1 MEGPTI
7 EIAFQI
13 YYEDTVTPINFESEK
28 TITEFKDFVCLC
40 LECNSSEVVLFLE
53 SYGQLDVEDLLEFP
67 LSLIELKSKKEYS
80 YKLFCIN
87 KTKIDQLIKHKSFC
101 TQKVFSIDKNLSNS
115 PLSQYGLRIKN
126 KENKI
131 VCYACAKFCH
141 TDNLNLSKP
150 EDFKEENFVCECT
163 KIKGKKCIFDS
174 CELTY
179 IFGNGDE
186 EKDNNLRN
194 EIITKCKNALSES
207 NSDQKKSIER
217 QKLEEIKQK
226 TLLRDF
232 HFEESIRG
240 DMQLISNY
248 KDPETQKK
256 IREIVPKRK
265 ENSTSKEYVK
275 ELLQWYK
282 HQFFT
287 WCNKP
292 KCPLCDTDK
301 NIKPIGTCKSN
312 EFERK
317 YQSYNT
323 EVYSCEG
330 CGGIEVRF
338 PRYNSPFKL
347 LQTKT
352 GRCGEWAN
360 LFGCIL
366 YACGFKTRFVSNY
379 EDHVWN
385 EFYNEEEKR
394 WVHVDPCEAAYD
406 TPLVYEQ
413 GWGRNMTFVVA
424 ASEEEIV
431 DVTPRYVK
439 DWSIIKERRSDI
451 MENNLKALIR
461 NINNNL
467 YMKLSEEEKAKL
479 NERRIKEKEEFESK
493 TGECKVSEEE
503 KLPRQSGSLQ
513 WRQER
518 GEI

>member
-1 MEGPTI
+1 MEDSI
-7 EIAFQI
+7 EYSFQI
-13 YYEDTVTPINFESEK
+13 YYEDTITPLLFGSER
-28 TITEFKDFVCLC
+28 TIKDFKEFACLC
-40 LECNSSEVVLFLE
+40 LDCNPSEQVLFLE

-67 LSLIELKSKKEYS
+67 LSIIELKPKNEYT

-87 KTKIDQLIKHKSFC
+87 KTKIEQLIKHNSYC
-101 TQKVFSIDKNLSNS
+101 TQKIFSLDKNLTES
-115 PLSQYGLRIKN
+115 PFSQYGFRLKN

-131 VCYACAKFCH
+131 VCYACAKQCH
-141 TDNLNLSKP
+141 TNDFNLSKP
-150 EDFKEENFVCECT
+150 EDFKEENFVCECC
-163 KIKGKKCIFDS
+163 KIKGNKCKFDS

-179 IFGNGDE
+179 IFGNE
-186 EKDNNLRN
+186 EKDEKLKN
-194 EIITKCKNALSES
+194 EIITKCKNTLTENNTSR
-207 NSDQKKSIER
+207 KKSIEK

-232 HFEESIRG
+232 HFEQSIRG

-275 ELLQWYK
+275 ELLHWYK
-282 HQFFT
+282 KEFFS

-292 KCPLCDTDK
+292 KCPLCDSDK
-301 NIKPIGTCKSN
+301 NIQPLGTCRSN
-312 EFERK
+312 DFEKK

-323 EVYSCEG
+323 ELYSCLG
-330 CGGIEVRF
+330 CGGVEVRF

-394 WVHVDPCEAAYD
+394 WIHVDPCEEAYD

-413 GWGRNMTFVVA
+413 GWGRVMTFVVA
-424 ASEEEIV
+424 TSDEEIV

-439 DWSIIKERRSDI
+439 DWCIVKERRSDF
-451 MENNLKALIR
+451 MENTLKAIIR
-461 NINNNL
+461 NINSNL
-467 YMKLSEEEKAKL
+467 FMKLSEEEKVKL
-479 NERRIKEKEEFESK
+479 EERRKLENEEFANKTMVCQVKEEEQ
-493 TGECKVSEEE
+493 
-503 KLPRQSGSLQ
+503 LPRQSGSLD
-513 WRQER
+513 WRKNR

>member
-1 MEGPTI
+1 MEDSI
-7 EIAFQI
+7 EYSFQI
-13 YYEDTVTPINFESEK
+13 YYEDTITPLLFGSER
-28 TITEFKDFVCLC
+28 TIKDFKEFACLC
-40 LECNSSEVVLFLE
+40 LDCNPSEQVLFLE

-67 LSLIELKSKKEYS
+67 LSIIELKPKNEYT

-87 KTKIDQLIKHKSFC
+87 KTKIEQLIKHNSYC
-101 TQKVFSIDKNLSNS
+101 TQKIFSLDKNLTESS
-115 PLSQYGLRIKN
+115 FSQYGFRLKN

-131 VCYACAKFCH
+131 VCYACAKQCH
-141 TDNLNLSKP
+141 TNDFNLSKP
-150 EDFKEENFVCECT
+150 EDFKEENFVCECC
-163 KIKGKKCIFDS
+163 KIKGNKCKFDS

-179 IFGNGDE
+179 IFGNE
-186 EKDNNLRN
+186 EKDEKLKN
-194 EIITKCKNALSES
+194 EIITKCKNTLTENNTSR
-207 NSDQKKSIER
+207 KKSIEK

-232 HFEESIRG
+232 HFEQSIRG

-275 ELLQWYK
+275 ELLHWYK
-282 HQFFT
+282 KEFFS

-292 KCPLCDTDK
+292 KCPLCDSDK
-301 NIKPIGTCKSN
+301 NIQPLGTCRSN
-312 EFERK
+312 DFEKK

-323 EVYSCEG
+323 ELYSCLG
-330 CGGIEVRF
+330 CGGVEVRF

-394 WVHVDPCEAAYD
+394 WIHVDPCEEAYD

-413 GWGRNMTFVVA
+413 GWGRVITFVVA
-424 ASEEEIV
+424 TSDEEIV

-439 DWSIIKERRSDI
+439 DWCIVKERRSDF
-451 MENNLKALIR
+451 MENTLKAIIR
-461 NINNNL
+461 NINSNL
-467 YMKLSEEEKAKL
+467 FMKLSEEEKVKL
-479 NERRIKEKEEFESK
+479 EERRKLENEEFANKTMVCQVKEEEQ
-493 TGECKVSEEE
+493 
-503 KLPRQSGSLQ
+503 LPRQSGSLD
-513 WRQER
+513 WRKNR